1 MDLAET
7 RKELRLG
14 LGFIWGVFSNK
25 KLDRKERERERDLG
39 GKYGN
44 RSNLV

>member
-25 KLDRKERERERDLG
+25 KLDRKERERDLG